1 MTLGDA
7 QVVEAIRDMLRW
19 RAAEKKR
26 LDRIHSYL
34 HGNQKN
40 PASPPGAPEDVKRM
54 ANISR
59 VNMMKIVVSS
69 VNQALFVDGFRQ
81 QRSTEDAPVWE
92 TWQANKMDR
101 AQLGIHRAA
110 LAYGVSYVT
119 VLPGVMLQP
128 DGSSTEL
135 PVIRGLSPRNMTALY
150 GEDED
155 WPMMALRV
163 EPNGDGL
170 MYQLYDEEAVY
181 TAESDKTGGD
191 IKFLDA
197 DEHQM
202 GVTPVVRFLNEQDL
216 DGDNEGEVEPLM
228 ALQDQVDLTTFSL
241 LVAQHYAAFRQRY
254 IIGWTAEN
262 ENALVKAGAARILTF
277 EDDPNQV
284 KVGEFE
290 QTQLEGYLKSRE
302 ESLKQMASISQT
314 PVHELIGSLVNLSAE
329 ALVAAEAGQHRK
341 VGERQTS
348 FGESWESVLELAGI
362 LTQKPIEAGA
372 QVRWRDTEPRPLAA
386 VVDALGKIAA
396 QLEVPVEELWERIP
410 GVTQQDI
417 QRWKKARAEE
427 PPEPAPSTGVPPGDA
442 AAA

>member
-1 MTLGDA
+1 MPLSDA
-7 QVVEAIRDMLRW
+7 AAVVAIKEMLRW
-19 RAAEKKR
+19 RGAEKDR
-26 LDRIHSYL
+26 LDRIHNYL
-34 HGNQKN
+34 HGTQTH
-40 PASPPGAPEDVKRM
+40 PVSPKGSPEDLKRM
-54 ANISR
+54 ARISR
-59 VNMMKIVVSS
+59 VNMMKIVVNS

-81 QRSTEDAPVWE
+81 QRTAEDAPVWE

-101 AQLGIHRAA
+101 SQLGIHRAS

-119 VLPGVMLQP
+119 VLPG
-128 DGSSTEL
+128 DTG
-135 PVIRGLSPRNMTALY
+135 PVIRGLSPRRMTALY
-150 GEDED
+150 GDDED
-155 WPMMALRV
+155 WPLMALRV
-163 EPNGDGL
+163 EPNDGGWF
-170 MYQLYDEEAVY
+170 YRLYDEEAIY
-181 TAESDKTGGD
+181 TAESGKETDDVVFVEVT
-191 IKFLDA
+191 
-197 DEHQM
+197 EHNI

-216 DGDNEGEVEPLM
+216 DEDNEGEVEPLM

-254 IIGWTAEN
+254 IIGWTAESEN
-262 ENALVKAGAARILTF
+262 ELVTAGAARILTF
-277 EDDPNQV
+277 EDDPSQV
-284 KVGEFE
+284 QVGEFQ

-341 VGERQTS
+341 VQERQTS

-362 LTQKPIEAGA
+362 LTKKPIEQGA

-386 VVDALGKIAA
+386 IVDALGKIAS

-417 QRWKKARAEE
+417 QRWKQARAEE
-427 PPEPAPSTGVPPGDA
+427 PPEPTPITNAPGADA